1 MDEQKLQ
8 AHREKVDA
16 ARKALKAAS
25 SEFLEAVETTDDE
38 MQDAVSMQTEDSDYE
53 IADAED
59 WDAIVAET
67 VIDLRM
73 MSEDEEDN
81 PKGGNE

>member
-25 SEFLEAVETTDDE
+25 SEFLEAVEATDDE